1 MKFNASKEPKE
12 EKANPEKAK
21 PKFYYAI
28 IPDELDDDERVP
40 DYMKPTWRKLYRWC
54 KHKKSW
60 NPSVT
65 RFWDKL
71 SKLTRVPVSTLQKH
85 VRKFEETGWATKESN
100 EQNKPITI
108 ILHKKCQKPQG

>member
-12 EKANPEKAK
+12 EKATPEKTK
-21 PKFYYAI
+21 PEFHYAI

-40 DYMKPTWRKLYRWC
+40 DRMKHTWAKIYRWC
-54 KHKKSW
+54 RNKKSW

-71 SKLTRVPVSTLQKH
+71 SELTRIPASTLRKH
-85 VRKFEETGWATKESN
+85 FNVFSKTGWATKESN
-100 EQNKPITI
+100 GQNKPITI
-108 ILHKKCQKPQG
+108 ILHKKCRKPQG